1 MKGMTFL
8 HDDALVI
15 FTILYNHRVYRELV
29 NEGRAVNILFN
40 KIMAQIEINPLR
52 LTLMKTPLIGI
63 IGLRILMKD
72 ALETLITISTYPK
85 CLTLQQTF
93 MIIDMSLVYNAII
106 ECPFS
111 IESTRP
117 LA

>member
-15 FTILYNHRVYRELV
+15 FTILYNYRVYKELV

-63 IGLRILMKD
+63 IGLRLLMKD